1 MTAISSRSLRAV
13 SEYMSVVRDAPDL
26 YTVVSESGRE
36 YVVDLRDEPAC
47 TCHDFQYRPEI
58 DECKHILRARLETGR
73 ADVDQVKGRLAL
85 AAIDAEE
92 EAEKL
97 ERASE
102 EVRSDA
108 RRIRRAV
115 ERLEELAK
123 ETDDGEEPPEEPDD
137 VADRRADPDGGEP
150 DGAEH
155 GDAEALTNEH

>member
-1 MTAISSRSLRAV
+1 MAAASSRSLRAV

-36 YVVDLRDEPAC
+36 YTVDLRDDPAC
-47 TCHDFQYRPEI
+47 TCGDFQYRTEVS
-58 DECKHILRARLETGR
+58 ECKHILRARLETGR
-73 ADVDQVKGRLAL
+73 ADVHHIKGRLAL

-115 ERLEELAK
+115 ERLDELADAADAGEAAG
-123 ETDDGEEPPEEPDD
+123 ETDAGES
-137 VADRRADPDGGEP
+137 A
-150 DGAEH
+150 AE
-155 GDAEALTNEH
+155 G